1 MERKELLAYIEQKY
15 QVQAEYLWQKF
26 PTYAVFRRQANR
38 KWFALVMTVSAAK
51 LGLSGQG
58 SEELLN
64 VKLDPELVGLLKQTP
79 GFLPAYHMNKATWIS
94 IRLKQIAA
102 EQIKDLLA
110 QSYDLTQK

>member
-1 MERKELLAYIEQKY
+1 MEKKELLAYIEDKY

-26 PTYAVFRRQANR
+26 PTYAVFRQQANR
-38 KWFALVMTVSAAK
+38 KWFALVMTVPAAK

-64 VKLDPELVGLLKQTP
+64 VKLDPELVGLLKQMP

>member
-1 MERKELLAYIEQKY
+1 MRFFVSKLTESGLL
-15 QVQAEYLWQKF
+15 LWWLC
-26 PTYAVFRRQANR
+26 RLRN
-38 KWFALVMTVSAAK
+38 
-51 LGLSGQG
+51 
-58 SEELLN
+58 EELLN